1 MGLFSCLLCPN
12 PLDCKQDE
20 AMNLACLLCHHT
32 PAPRAEQGTLDCE
45 KKRGFGLK
53 PNNDPLTGICVW
65 FGGEGT
71 TLRLILCDPMNRSLQ
86 GSSVH
91 GILQARI
98 LNGLPLP
105 SPGDLPNPGMEPAGI
120 ASPAL
125 EGRLF
130 TTRATSPSLNPF
142 TLKIQMMTPIP
153 QCVEGRRF

>member
-1 MGLFSCLLCPN
+1 MGLCSCLLCPN

-98 LNGLPLP
+98 LEWVAVSYSRGSFQP
-105 SPGDLPNPGMEPAGI
+105 SD
-120 ASPAL
+120 
-125 EGRLF
+125 
-130 TTRATSPSLNPF
+130 
-142 TLKIQMMTPIP
+142 
-153 QCVEGRRF
+153 

>member
-98 LNGLPLP
+98 L
-105 SPGDLPNPGMEPAGI
+105 EWVAI
-120 ASPAL
+120 AFSRGSSQPRDGTCRYCISCI
-125 EGRLF
+125 GRQ
-130 TTRATSPSLNPF
+130 
-142 TLKIQMMTPIP
+142 TLYH
-153 QCVEGRRF
+153 